1 MSSLFY
7 GDLHK
12 LRTRKKYQFATI
24 KSSSSFKELRQL
36 SPLPSSRELE
46 QDAVFKVVA
55 EEFKQV
61 KLDITAIN
69 DKVCDDI
76 ETESHQTEQIA
87 RQLKGSVKKLDQS
100 FKKVCKAHNKHEIMI
115 NDQLA
120 HLSSVSSTV
129 KRSLAS
135 IEEVTRQVIV
145 NMEEVDSKLPG
156 KHRLIN
162 GQLFN
167 QQHYP
172 LLFEL
177 IHQKFPDKFKQGK
190 NILENIKDEEDERV
204 KGNNEGKGNEENG
217 NGGDGN
223 EGGDNEENDD
233 GGNGN
238 GGGDNE
244 GGDNEENKRNRE
256 EGNNGEESDEIDDQ
270 ERSIELIPK
279 STDLGFINTNTS
291 DSFAE
296 SSEPAEDSSFRVKS
310 TEGNKDTNNKLEEIE
325 NLISEYKLSREKNQK
340 IPNSILMPSFRKV
353 STPSTSTTLQNVE
366 IHDQFSVAVETSPN
380 SNCSVSNSICG
391 GSNQIE

>member
-61 KLDITAIN
+61 KLDVTAIN

-100 FKKVCKAHNKHEIMI
+100 FKKVCKAHNKHDIMI

-135 IEEVTRQVIV
+135 IEEVTRQVII

-223 EGGDNEENDD
+223 G
-233 GGNGN
+233 
-238 GGGDNE
+238 

-256 EGNNGEESDEIDDQ
+256 EENNGEESDEIDDQ
-270 ERSIELIPK
+270 ERSIGLIPK
-279 STDLGFINTNTS
+279 STDLEFINTNTS

-296 SSEPAEDSSFRVKS
+296 PSEPAEDSSFKVKS

-380 SNCSVSNSICG
+380 SNYSVSNSICG

>member
-115 NDQLA
+115 NDQLT

-135 IEEVTRQVIV
+135 IEEVTRQVII

-167 QQHYP
+167 EQHYP

-204 KGNNEGKGNEENG
+204 KGNNEGKGNEENDD
-217 NGGDGN
+217 GGDGN
-223 EGGDNEENDD
+223 G
-233 GGNGN
+233 
-238 GGGDNE
+238 

-279 STDLGFINTNTS
+279 STDLEFINTNTS

-296 SSEPAEDSSFRVKS
+296 SSEPAEDSSFKVKS

-366 IHDQFSVAVETSPN
+366 IHNQFSVAVETSPN

>member
-129 KRSLAS
+129 ERSLAS
-135 IEEVTRQVIV
+135 IEEVTRQVIM

-204 KGNNEGKGNEENG
+204 KSNNEGKDNEEDG

-233 GGNGN
+233 GGDGN
-238 GGGDNE
+238 G
-244 GGDNEENKRNRE
+244 GGDNEENKRNTE

-270 ERSIELIPK
+270 ERNIELIPK
-279 STDLGFINTNTS
+279 STDLEFTNTNTS

-296 SSEPAEDSSFRVKS
+296 SSEPAEDSSFKVKS